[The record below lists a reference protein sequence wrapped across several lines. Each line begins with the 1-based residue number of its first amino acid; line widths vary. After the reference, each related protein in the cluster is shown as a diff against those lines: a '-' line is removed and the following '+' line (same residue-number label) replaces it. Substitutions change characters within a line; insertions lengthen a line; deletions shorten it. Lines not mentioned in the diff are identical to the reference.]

1 MKLLKNRFIEVL
13 IAVSAVILVA
23 DSANAQQ
30 RPNNQN
36 QNNAASPWYERFTA
50 GSETDTGVN
59 SWVPRSE
66 PKANIRISPR
76 SRWGV
81 SFGMQEQ
88 PQRPTDNRNG
98 QVSAGAF
105 YDVSPKIRI
114 GTAVV
119 LPDGSVSVGK
129 NGLTTSEQQLR
140 NPRTAPSVKVESAF
154 RF

>member
-1 MKLLKNRFIEVL
+1 MKLLKSRFIGVL
-13 IAVSAVILVA
+13 FAASAVLLIA
-23 DSANAQQ
+23 DSASAQQ
-30 RPNNQN
+30 RPNS
-36 QNNAASPWYERFTA
+36 QNNASSPWYERFTA

-98 QVSAGAF
+98 QVSVGSF

-114 GTAVV
+114 GTSVV
-119 LPDGSVSVGK
+119 LPEGSVSVGRD
-129 NGLTTSEQQLR
+129 GLRTSEQQLR